1 MTKLLATVTKE
12 LLLLR
17 RDRGGLLVLFVMPAV
32 LVLVITLVQENVL
45 KTVGESETRILL
57 VNSDDGEL
65 GELIERK
72 LQDSGKLT
80 VHKHI
85 EEGDIDERQAA
96 AAIARGDFQFCV
108 VLPQGLT
115 QAVRRKARQTVRE
128 SLSLAPET
136 GEQPVAAPVIRIYF
150 DPAVL
155 GGYRSAVRN
164 SLQLMVYGIEVNE
177 KMVALEELLPKK
189 ISATLQKE
197 MGDFMPEAFTLPPAE
212 FQMDWSDSPLLAFEE
227 AAASTG
233 RDGPTPT
240 SVQQNVPA
248 WTLFGIFFIVL
259 PLAGSLI
266 KERRDGTFFRLLS
279 MPVPIFTLIVGKI
292 FAYVL
297 VCLVQ
302 IIVIFCIGRFGL
314 PLLGTPSL
322 DMGPQLAAIV
332 IVALSAVLAA
342 TGYGTMLGTVLRT
355 YEQASVVG
363 PISVVIAAALGGVMV
378 PVYAMPTMMQKISVL
393 SPLSWGLDAF
403 LDLFV
408 RGGNLQTVWP
418 EIAALLSFFIAN
430 LAVARI
436 YFLRRTQYK
445 G

>member
-1 MTKLLATVTKE
+1 MTKLLATVYKE

-17 RDRGGLLVLFVMPAV
+17 RDRGGMLVLFAMPAV

-45 KTVGESETRILL
+45 KTVGESQTRILL
-57 VNSDDGEL
+57 VTADEGEL
-65 GELIERK
+65 GARIERQ
-72 LQDSGKLT
+72 LQDAGTLT
-80 VHKHI
+80 VRKNPAGG
-85 EEGDIDERQAA
+85 ESDERQVAT
-96 AAIARGDFQFCV
+96 AIARGDFQFCV
-108 VLPQGLT
+108 VLPHGLT
-115 QAVRRKARQTVRE
+115 ETVRRRARAAVRD
-128 SLSLAPET
+128 SLSLAPEA
-136 GEQPVAAPVIRIYF
+136 GSPVAASPAIRLYF

-155 GGYRSAVRN
+155 GVYRSAVRN
-164 SLQLMVYGIEVNE
+164 SLQLMVYGIEVDE
-177 KMVALEELLPKK
+177 KLDALAELLPQK
-189 ISATLQKE
+189 IQETLQAE
-197 MGDFMPEAFTLPPAE
+197 MGDFLPDAFRLSPDDLPL
-212 FQMDWSDSPLLAFEE
+212 DWHKSPLLTLEE
-227 AAASTG
+227 TAASSTG
-233 RDGPTPT
+233 GSPMPT

-279 MPVPIFTLIVGKI
+279 MPVPTLTLIVGKI
-292 FAYVL
+292 LAYVL
-297 VCLVQ
+297 VCFVQ
-302 IIVIFCIGRFGL
+302 IFVIFCIGRFLL

-322 DMGPQLAAIV
+322 EMGPQLPAIL

-355 YEQASVVG
+355 YEQASVFG

-378 PVYAMPTMMQKISVL
+378 PVYAMPKIMQEISIL
-393 SPLSWGLDAF
+393 SPLSWGLNAF

-408 RGGNLQTVWP
+408 RGGSLQTVWP
-418 EIAALLSFFIAN
+418 EVAALLSFFIAN

-436 YFLRRTQYK
+436 YFLRRVRYK

>member
-1 MTKLLATVTKE
+1 MTKLLATVYKE

-57 VNSDDGEL
+57 VSADEGEL
-65 GELIERK
+65 EALIEQK
-72 LQDSGKLT
+72 LQGAGKLT
-80 VHKHI
+80 VRR
-85 EEGDIDERQAA
+85 DAA
-96 AAIARGDFQFCV
+96 ARDTDEQQIAATIARGDFQFCV
-108 VLPQGLT
+108 VLPEGLT
-115 QAVRRKARQTVRE
+115 QAVRRKARLAVQN
-128 SLSLAPET
+128 SLSMAPEAGT
-136 GEQPVAAPVIRIYF
+136 QAAKLPVIRLYF

-177 KMVALEELLPKK
+177 KLDALERLLPVK
-189 ISATLQKE
+189 IRATLQKE
-197 MGDFMPEAFTLPPAE
+197 MGDLLPEALPLSPPD
-212 FQMDWSDSPLLAFEE
+212 FQMDWSDSPVLRLEE
-227 AAASTG
+227 AATG
-233 RDGPTPT
+233 SDGPMPT

-248 WTLFGIFFIVL
+248 WTLFGIFFIIL

-279 MPVPIFTLIVGKI
+279 LPVPYLTLIVGKI
-292 FAYVL
+292 LAYVL
-297 VCLVQ
+297 ICLVQ
-302 IIVIFCIGRFGL
+302 IIVIFCIGRFLL
-314 PLLGTPSL
+314 PVLGTPSL
-322 DMGPQLAAIV
+322 DMGPELPAII
-332 IVALSAVLAA
+332 IVAVSAVLAA

-355 YEQASVVG
+355 YEQASMFG

-378 PVYAMPTMMQKISVL
+378 PVYAMPKIMQQISIL
-393 SPLSWGLDAF
+393 SPLSWGLNAF

-408 RGGNLQTVWP
+408 RGGSLQTVWP
-418 EIAALLSFFIAN
+418 EIAALLSFFLAN

-436 YFLRRTQYK
+436 YFLRRTQLK